1 MIWQKDKKMV
11 LKLHIVRTADGHG
24 LLLPAYET
32 KHHIGLRLQAAIPN
46 ALKLESGERVFIPV
60 GFAIGIPQGYCG
72 QIVSLP
78 SLVRDRGLLVM
89 SAPHILNPADR
100 GPLFVLIQ
108 NESHGTQIIKRG
120 DFIAN
125 LLILPVQQV
134 CWNEIE
140 LSEEMQE
147 TPEDLFWID
156 KKQSETGDN
165 HSSAVM
171 ESQRRVKKSIR
182 SRIKAADEK

>member
-1 MIWQKDKKMV
+1 MV

-24 LLLPAYET
+24 LPLPSYET

-46 ALKLESGERVFIPV
+46 ALKLEAGERVFIPV
-60 GFAIGIPQGYCG
+60 GFAIGIPQGFCG
-72 QIVSLP
+72 QVVSLA
-78 SLVRDRGLLVM
+78 SLVRERGLLVM
-89 SAPHILNPADR
+89 SAPHIVNPADR
-100 GPLFVLIQ
+100 TPLFVLIQ
-108 NESHGTQIIKRG
+108 NESHATQIIKRG

-125 LLILPVQQV
+125 LLIVPAQQV

-156 KKQSETGDN
+156 KKQDDSDSSHETVMAE
-165 HSSAVM
+165 SA
-171 ESQRRVKKSIR
+171 RRVKKSIR
-182 SRIKAADEK
+182 TRIKAADEK